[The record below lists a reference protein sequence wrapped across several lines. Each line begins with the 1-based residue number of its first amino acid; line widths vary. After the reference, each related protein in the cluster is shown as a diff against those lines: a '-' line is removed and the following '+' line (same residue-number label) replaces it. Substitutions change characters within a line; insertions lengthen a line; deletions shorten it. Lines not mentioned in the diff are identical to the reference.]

1 MTTLYLTHDGITD
14 HIGKS
19 QVAPYVLGLAA
30 RGHKIHVLSA
40 EKPGREADIA
50 DYEDRFAQVGVRWT
64 RVPYTNTPALVGP
77 ARTVALLGKAAQAII
92 SAEPI
97 TVLHCR
103 SFLPTVLAYG
113 LKLRHPRLKYIFD
126 FRDFYADGGLAKRTG
141 PSRLVFHGLKALEG
155 PMIRRADRVVC
166 LTERARDLLA
176 DAYLPDAADPHA
188 HFQVIP
194 CCADFALFDP
204 ARVTDADRHAARAR
218 ANLPEGACVVTYLGS
233 LGPDYLLPEMLRFF
247 GQVRILRPDALLLFV
262 SNNGKEV
269 VEAAC
274 RDGGVP
280 PGSVRFVSVTR
291 GEVPAFLS
299 VSDLSVVFIRADVS
313 KAGCSP
319 TKVAELLA
327 CNVPIVA
334 NAGVGDLDTLLDL
347 AHNGSVVVGDFEDAT
362 LRAAASAVLGQGPR
376 TDIRDASR
384 RLDVGVAIDRYAQVY
399 TALGV

>member
-1 MTTLYLTHDGITD
+1 
-14 HIGKS
+14 
-19 QVAPYVLGLAA
+19 
-30 RGHKIHVLSA
+30 
-40 EKPGREADIA
+40 
-50 DYEDRFAQVGVRWT
+50 VRWT

-77 ARTVALLGKAAQAII
+77 ARTVALLGKAARAIL

-103 SFLPTVLAYG
+103 SFLPTVLAYS

-141 PSRLVFHGLKALEG
+141 PSRLIFHGLKALEG

-176 DAYLPDAADPHA
+176 DAYLPDATDPHA

-204 ARVTDADRHAARAR
+204 ARVTDADRHAARTR

-247 GQVRILRPDALLLFV
+247 RQVHVLRPDALLLFV
-262 SNNGKEV
+262 SNNGQEV
-269 VEAAC
+269 VDAAC

-280 PGSVRFVSVTR
+280 PESVRFVSVSR

-399 TALGV
+399 AALGV